1 MQLPPA
7 VLLSI
12 MVIRSQWGSLEAL
25 RTVLKPVMAAVA
37 ATDAATDASVA
48 CLFAAAEVSA
58 GCCTNGKRLL
68 HRRVQQNSKWL
79 LPVIR

>member
-1 MQLPPA
+1 
-7 VLLSI
+7 
-12 MVIRSQWGSLEAL
+12 
-25 RTVLKPVMAAVA
+25 MAAVV

-58 GCCTNGKRLL
+58 GSCTNGKRLL
-68 HRRVQQNSKWL
+68 HRRVQQNSKRL